1 VHKSRR
7 RILFQVAYTR
17 KSYIGYTHLIHS
29 EFYVTTNTKKL
40 MESQEAVLRRTQV
53 SENGLIIKGLDLDQS
68 KSVDYGEILN
78 SFMAT
83 GIQAS
88 QLAMAM
94 EQIDKMLDWSLA
106 DEPVADD
113 EDEEFVSSEVRKNVR
128 CRVWLSYTSNMIS
141 SGCREYI
148 KYLCKHK
155 MVQAIVTTAG
165 GIEEDFVKCLTNHH
179 LGSFSTPGK
188 EMRAKGLNRIGN
200 MVVPNDN
207 YCDFEDWLSPILD
220 QMWEEQVNNGV
231 VWTPSKIINRLGKE
245 IDNED
250 SVYYWCWK
258 NDIPV
263 FCPALTDGSLG
274 DMLYFHTYKKEGFTI
289 DIVRDIRAI
298 NDLAIKSRKSGAII
312 IGGSVPKHHVLNANL
327 MRNGVDYAVYINTGQ
342 AFDASDSGANPDEAV
357 SWGKIRYGAKPVKV
371 SSEATLVFPFIVA
384 RCFAEREKN
393 GRWSEERKNQS
404 IFEKQV
410 TFQEREK
417 DRLALAALAEYYK
430 THPQP

>member
-1 VHKSRR
+1 MDSQETV
-7 RILFQVAYTR
+7 LR
-17 KSYIGYTHLIHS
+17 KS
-29 EFYVTTNTKKL
+29 
-40 MESQEAVLRRTQV
+40 QV
-53 SENGLIIKGLDLDQS
+53 SSDRGLVIKGYDLDSS
-68 KSVDYGEILN
+68 KTVDYEAILN
-78 SFMAT
+78 SYMAT

-94 EQIDKMLDWSLA
+94 DEINKMLDWSLA
-106 DEPVADD
+106 DEPVASD
-113 EDEEFVSSEVRKNVR
+113 EDDDLKSLEVRSNVR

-148 KYLCKHK
+148 KYLVKHK
-155 MVQAIVTTAG
+155 MVQVLVTTAG

-220 QMWEEQVNNGV
+220 QMYDEQVQNGM

-245 IDNED
+245 INNED

-274 DMLYFHTYKKEGFTI
+274 DMLYFHTYKREGFTI

-298 NDLAIKSRKSGAII
+298 NDIAIKSRRAGAII
-312 IGGSVPKHHVLNANL
+312 IGGSVPKHHCLNANL
-327 MRNGVDYAVYINTGQ
+327 MRNGVDYSVYINTGQ
-342 AFDASDSGANPDEAV
+342 AFDASDSGATPDEAV
-357 SWGKIRYGAKPVKV
+357 SWGKIKYGSNPVKV
-371 SSEATLVFPFIVA
+371 STEATLVFPLIVA
-384 RCFAEREKN
+384 KCFAQREKD
-393 GRWSEERKNQS
+393 GRWTEDRMNNSV
-404 IFEKQV
+404 FEKQV
-410 TFQEREK
+410 TFEEREK
-417 DRLALAALAEYYK
+417 DRLAFAALTELYCGSK
-430 THPQP
+430 KSE

>member
-1 VHKSRR
+1 MDSQETV
-7 RILFQVAYTR
+7 LR
-17 KSYIGYTHLIHS
+17 KS
-29 EFYVTTNTKKL
+29 
-40 MESQEAVLRRTQV
+40 QV
-53 SENGLIIKGLDLDQS
+53 SSDRGLVIKGYDLDAS
-68 KSVDYGEILN
+68 KTVDYEAILN
-78 SFMAT
+78 SYMAT

-94 EQIDKMLDWSLA
+94 DEINKMLDWSLA
-106 DEPVADD
+106 DEPVASD
-113 EDEEFVSSEVRKNVR
+113 EDDDFKSLEVRSNVR

-148 KYLCKHK
+148 KYLVKHK
-155 MVQAIVTTAG
+155 MVQVLVTTAG

-220 QMWEEQVNNGV
+220 QMYDEQVQNGM

-245 IDNED
+245 INNED

-274 DMLYFHTYKKEGFTI
+274 DMLYFHTYKREGFTI

-298 NDLAIKSRKSGAII
+298 NDIAIKSRRAGAII
-312 IGGSVPKHHVLNANL
+312 IGGSVPKHHCLNANL
-327 MRNGVDYAVYINTGQ
+327 MRNGVDYSVYINTGQ
-342 AFDASDSGANPDEAV
+342 AFDASDSGATPDEAV
-357 SWGKIRYGAKPVKV
+357 SWGKIKYGSNPVKV
-371 SSEATLVFPFIVA
+371 STEATLVFPLIVA
-384 RCFAEREKN
+384 KCFAQREKD
-393 GRWSEERKNQS
+393 GRWTEDRKNNS
-404 IFEKQV
+404 VFEKQV
-410 TFQEREK
+410 TFEEREK
-417 DRLALAALAEYYK
+417 DRLALAALTELYCGK
-430 THPQP
+430 KSE

>member
-1 VHKSRR
+1 
-7 RILFQVAYTR
+7 
-17 KSYIGYTHLIHS
+17 
-29 EFYVTTNTKKL
+29 
-40 MESQEAVLRRTQV
+40 MESQKDVLRRTQV
-53 SENGLIIKGLDLDQS
+53 SDHGLIIKGHDLDQEATI
-68 KSVDYGEILN
+68 DYDKILD
-78 SFMAT
+78 SFMTT

-94 EQIDKMLDWSLA
+94 EEVNKMLDWSLA

-113 EDEEFVSSEVRKNVR
+113 EDDEFRSEEVRAKVR

-179 LGSFSTPGK
+179 LGSFHTPGK

-220 QMWEEQVNNGV
+220 QMWEEQTKDGV

-245 IDNED
+245 INSEA
-250 SVYYWCWK
+250 SVYHWCWK

-274 DMLYFHTYKKEGFTI
+274 DMLFFHTYKKEGFTI

-298 NDLAIKSRKSGAII
+298 NDLAIKSRKCGAII

-327 MRNGVDYAVYINTGQ
+327 MRNGVDYAVYINTGL
-342 AFDASDSGANPDEAV
+342 AFDASDSGANADEAV
-357 SWGKIRYGAKPVKV
+357 SWGKIRISAKPVKV
-371 SSEATLVFPFIVA
+371 STEATLVFPFLVA
-384 RCFAEREKN
+384 KCFAQREKD
-393 GRWSEERKNQS
+393 GRWNKDRKDNS

-410 TFQEREK
+410 TFEEREK
-417 DRLALAALAEYYK
+417 DRVALAALTEMYK
-430 THPQP
+430 SHRAF

>member
-1 VHKSRR
+1 MDSQETV
-7 RILFQVAYTR
+7 LR
-17 KSYIGYTHLIHS
+17 KS
-29 EFYVTTNTKKL
+29 
-40 MESQEAVLRRTQV
+40 QV
-53 SENGLIIKGLDLDQS
+53 SSDRGLVIKGYDLDSS
-68 KSVDYGEILN
+68 KTVDYEAILN
-78 SFMAT
+78 SYMAT

-94 EQIDKMLDWSLA
+94 DEINKMLDWSLA
-106 DEPVADD
+106 DEPVASD
-113 EDEEFVSSEVRKNVR
+113 EDDDLKSLEVRSNVR

-148 KYLCKHK
+148 KYLVKHK
-155 MVQAIVTTAG
+155 MVQVLVTTAG

-220 QMWEEQVNNGV
+220 QMYDEQVQNGM

-245 IDNED
+245 INNED

-274 DMLYFHTYKKEGFTI
+274 DMLYFHTYKREGFTI

-298 NDLAIKSRKSGAII
+298 NDIAIKSRRAGAII
-312 IGGSVPKHHVLNANL
+312 IGGSVPKHHCLNANL
-327 MRNGVDYAVYINTGQ
+327 MRNGVDYSVYINTGQ
-342 AFDASDSGANPDEAV
+342 AFDASDSGATPDEAV
-357 SWGKIRYGAKPVKV
+357 SWGKIKYGSNPVKV
-371 SSEATLVFPFIVA
+371 STEATLVFPLIVA
-384 RCFAEREKN
+384 KCFAQREKD
-393 GRWSEERKNQS
+393 GRWTEDRMNNSV
-404 IFEKQV
+404 FEKQV
-410 TFQEREK
+410 TFEEREK
-417 DRLALAALAEYYK
+417 DRLALAALTELYCGSK
-430 THPQP
+430 KSE

>member
-1 VHKSRR
+1 MDSQETV
-7 RILFQVAYTR
+7 LR
-17 KSYIGYTHLIHS
+17 KS
-29 EFYVTTNTKKL
+29 
-40 MESQEAVLRRTQV
+40 QV
-53 SENGLIIKGLDLDQS
+53 SSDRGLVIKGYDLDAS
-68 KSVDYGEILN
+68 KTVDYEAILN
-78 SFMAT
+78 SYMAT

-94 EQIDKMLDWSLA
+94 DEINKMLDWSLA
-106 DEPVADD
+106 DEPVASD
-113 EDEEFVSSEVRKNVR
+113 EDDDFKSLEVRSNVR

-148 KYLCKHK
+148 KYLVKHK
-155 MVQAIVTTAG
+155 MVQVLVTTAG

-220 QMWEEQVNNGV
+220 QMYDEQVQNGM

-245 IDNED
+245 INNED

-274 DMLYFHTYKKEGFTI
+274 DMLYFHTYKREGFTI

-298 NDLAIKSRKSGAII
+298 NDIAIKSRRAGAII
-312 IGGSVPKHHVLNANL
+312 IGGSVPKHHCLNANL
-327 MRNGVDYAVYINTGQ
+327 MRNGVDYSVYINTGQ
-342 AFDASDSGANPDEAV
+342 AFDASDSGATPDEAV
-357 SWGKIRYGAKPVKV
+357 SWGKIKYGSNPVKV
-371 SSEATLVFPFIVA
+371 STEATLVFPLIVA
-384 RCFAEREKN
+384 KCFAQREKD
-393 GRWSEERKNQS
+393 GRWTEDRMNNSV
-404 IFEKQV
+404 FEKQV
-410 TFQEREK
+410 TFEEREK
-417 DRLALAALAEYYK
+417 DRLAFAALTELYCGSK
-430 THPQP
+430 KSE